1 MLAIIE
7 KEFRSFFSSMLGY
20 AIIAFYMVVVGIYFY
35 VGNLYL
41 GYSSFETAL
50 SQSTFIFIVL
60 VPILTMRSL
69 AEERKNKTDQLLLT
83 SPLSVEKIVIGKYL
97 GVLAVYMVAIL
108 ISCVYPF
115 ILKSFGDVNMGLT
128 FYSIFGFAL
137 MGAAYIAIG
146 VFISSLTENQVI
158 SAVVTFVVVLLTYL
172 MSSLSDLFPSDNL
185 QAWIIFA
192 VIFAILCIVL
202 YTLTKNLIIVGIVAI
217 IGEAALAI
225 LYFVHKSVYDNTI
238 AGLAKWASISE
249 PYSYF
254 TQGIVN
260 AGYILYYVS
269 IVVVCLFLTIQS
281 IKKRRWN

>member
-20 AIIAFYMVVVGIYFY
+20 AIIAFYMIVVGIYFY
-35 VGNLYL
+35 VANLYL

-50 SQSTFIFIVL
+50 SQSIFMFIVL
-60 VPILTMRSL
+60 IPVLTMRSL

-83 SPLSVEKIVIGKYL
+83 SPLSVEKIVVGKYL

-128 FYSIFGFAL
+128 FYSILGFAL

-172 MSSLSDLFPSDNL
+172 MSSLSDLFPSGNL

-192 VIFAILCIVL
+192 VLFAILCVVL
-202 YTLTKNLIIVGIVAI
+202 YSLTKNIMITSVVAV

-225 LYFVHKSVYDNTI
+225 LYFVHKSAYDNTI

>member
-1 MLAIIE
+1 MLANVQ

-20 AIIAFYMVVVGIYFY
+20 AIIAFYMIVVGIYFY
-35 VGNLYL
+35 VANLYL

-50 SQSTFIFIVL
+50 SQSTFMFIVL
-60 VPILTMRSL
+60 IPILTMRSL

-83 SPLSVEKIVIGKYL
+83 SPLSVEKIVVGKYL
-97 GVLAVYMVAIL
+97 GILAVYMVAIV
-108 ISCVYPF
+108 ISCMYPL

-128 FYSIFGFAL
+128 YYSILGFAL
-137 MGAAYIAIG
+137 MGAAYISIG
-146 VFISSLTENQVI
+146 MFISSLTENQVI

-172 MSSLSDLFPSDNL
+172 MSSLSSLFPSGNL

-202 YTLTKNLIIVGIVAI
+202 YTLIKNFMIVGTFAI
-217 IGEAALAI
+217 IGEAILAI
-225 LYFVHKSVYDNTI
+225 LYFTNKSIYDNSI

-249 PYSYF
+249 PFSYF

-260 AGYILYYVS
+260 AGYILYYIS